1 MKAKNQRSKVKTG
14 AGKGEPSTMEEL
26 LASTGYQPRGFKRGE
41 LVRGLVTEVTGR
53 AVFVDIGGK
62 TEAVVSDQEYDLF
75 KDYIRALKVGDEV
88 TAVVVVTESDA
99 GQVVL
104 SLRRAAA
111 DSKWKLVEE
120 AMGDGRILSGKVKE
134 ATKGGLLVEIEGVIG
149 FVPSSQVSAKYDGGA
164 GLLGQQIQVKVIEVD
179 REQNRLVLSEKI
191 VGEAEEMEERR
202 KILEL
207 VQVGGEYEGVVV
219 GIVPFGAFVEIE
231 LKDKGGKGEGVVRL
245 EGLVHISE
253 ISWEKVEDLAK
264 FLKEGSR
271 VKVQVIGVD
280 EENGKLALSM
290 KRLTGDPWLTVGK
303 KNKQDSKCKGGVTKI
318 GHYGVLANLEKGVE
332 GLIHASKM
340 PVNMSFSEGQEVEVF
355 VESVDLE
362 KRRLSL
368 GVVLTEKPVG
378 YK

>member
-202 KILEL
+202 W
-207 VQVGGEYEGVVV
+207 VS
-219 GIVPFGAFVEIE
+219 F
-231 LKDKGGKGEGVVRL
+231 
-245 EGLVHISE
+245 
-253 ISWEKVEDLAK
+253 
-264 FLKEGSR
+264 KEGMELLAFENER
-271 VKVQVIGVD
+271 EVF
-280 EENGKLALSM
+280 EE
-290 KRLTGDPWLTVGK
+290 
-303 KNKQDSKCKGGVTKI
+303 
-318 GHYGVLANLEKGVE
+318 
-332 GLIHASKM
+332 ASK
-340 PVNMSFSEGQEVEVF
+340 
-355 VESVDLE
+355 
-362 KRRLSL
+362 R
-368 GVVLTEKPVG
+368 VG
-378 YK
+378 ASDQN